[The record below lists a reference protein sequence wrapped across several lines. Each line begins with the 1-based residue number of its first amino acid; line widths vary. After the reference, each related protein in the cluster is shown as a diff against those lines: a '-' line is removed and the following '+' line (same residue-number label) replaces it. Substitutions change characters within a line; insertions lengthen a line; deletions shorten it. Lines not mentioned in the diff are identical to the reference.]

1 MARKNETTWFVVADG
16 SRARFLAPIP
26 GGPRYRVVASY
37 DSPEAR
43 LPSRELVSTP
53 PSRAQESANPAHHA
67 IEPRQDPHLAQKA
80 AFGREL
86 ADHLKVAGDRGDYDR
101 LVLYAD
107 PRSLAILREALD
119 PVTRGR
125 VRVEIA
131 KDLTKIPITELSRH
145 IAADLLEE
153 GSANRPTD

>member
-1 MARKNETTWFVVADG
+1 MARKHETTWFVVADG
-16 SRARFLAPIP
+16 SRARFLAPILGEP
-26 GGPRYRVVASY
+26 GYRVVASY
-37 DSPEAR
+37 ESPEAR

-67 IEPRQDPHLAQKA
+67 IEPRQDPHLARKA
-80 AFGREL
+80 IFAREI
-86 ADHLKVAGDRGDYDR
+86 AGHLKAAGDRGDYDR

-107 PRSLAILREALD
+107 PRSLAILRETLD

-131 KDLTKIPITELSRH
+131 KDLTRIPIAELSRH
-145 IAADLLEE
+145 IAADLVGE
-153 GSANRPTD
+153 GSANRPAD